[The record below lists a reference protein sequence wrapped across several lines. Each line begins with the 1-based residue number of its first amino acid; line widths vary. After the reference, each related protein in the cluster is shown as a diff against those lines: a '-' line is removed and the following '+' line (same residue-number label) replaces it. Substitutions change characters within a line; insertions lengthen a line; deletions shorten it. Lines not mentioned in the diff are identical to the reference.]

1 MKENERLKPDPDAIL
16 DEIRKDQRK
25 RGRLKIFLGYAPGV
39 GKTYT
44 MLEQAR
50 VLKQRGLDVVI
61 GFVETHGRK
70 ETEALREGLETLPL
84 KEVKYK
90 TITMRELDVKAVLK
104 RRPALVLVDEL
115 AHSNAPGSIHVKRY
129 QDVAEI
135 LENNIDVYTTVNV
148 QHCESVNDVVAGV
161 TGIKVRETV
170 PDSVLDE
177 ADEIEVVD
185 IPIDELHQRLKEGK
199 VYIPEQARQ
208 AVEQFFKRSNLLALR
223 EITLRRVATKLDTE
237 LVTYMKA
244 RAIVGPWPVV
254 ERLLVC
260 IAPSPYAKQLIRK
273 AYQLAED
280 TKAEWYAVYVESV
293 SQLQL
298 SKADRAELA
307 RALEFAEEQGA
318 KVITLSGSDVA
329 EEILRFADQEK
340 ITKILIGKPIKKGL
354 FGFFKTSPVEK
365 LVRSRREAD
374 IYLIEPKVDA
384 KNGDI
389 PKKTAPA
396 KTAFRAAPYGMSLLL
411 LPPVI
416 LVGFLFYYL
425 LNIRNFSIIFIVA
438 VMASAFLYGKGPSLF
453 ISLLSVLTYDFF
465 FVLPLHTFRVASP
478 EYIIELL
485 IFFATAFTVGEI
497 TRLFRQQKEALRIR
511 LENIRTLEQMG
522 RELLGV
528 PSIEQVLDTTG
539 EQKISPEF
547 VETIQ
552 MINVDILD
560 QIAGVISRY
569 LTKVVKAA
577 NMVIFMDRDGK
588 LKIWARSDAKLIFSE
603 NDYAIANWVYNNND
617 LAGKGTKTLVASDFV
632 FLPMVA
638 EDRTV
643 GVIAL
648 AADYALLLPQE
659 RYFVSAM
666 ASFSAIAAERCTH
679 IINKSQ
685 GG

>member
-16 DEIRKDQRK
+16 NEIRKDQRK
-25 RGRLKIFLGYAPGV
+25 KGRLKIFLGYAPGV

-90 TITMRELDVKAVLK
+90 TITLRELDVKAVLK

-115 AHSNAPGSIHVKRY
+115 AHTNAPGSVHLKRY

-135 LENNIDVYTTVNV
+135 LENNIDVYTTVNI
-148 QHCESVNDVVAGV
+148 QHFESANDVVTGV

-177 ADEIEVVD
+177 ANEIEVVD

-244 RAIVGPWPVV
+244 RAIVGPWPVM

-280 TKAEWYAVYVESV
+280 TKAEWYAVYVESI

-298 SKADRAELA
+298 NEPDRAELA
-307 RALEFAEEQGA
+307 QALEFAEEQGA
-318 KVITLSGSDVA
+318 KVITLSGTDVA

-340 ITKILIGKPIKKGL
+340 ITKILIGKPIKKGF
-354 FGFFKTSPVEK
+354 FGFLKTSPVDK

-374 IYLIEPKVDA
+374 IYLIEPKIDD
-384 KNGDI
+384 KDEI
-389 PKKTAPA
+389 PTKKTAPPNS
-396 KTAFRAAPYGMSLLL
+396 AFRVGRYGMSLLL

-416 LVGFLFYYL
+416 LIGFLFYYL
-425 LNIRNFSIIFIVA
+425 FNIRNFSIIFIIA
-438 VMASAFLYGKGPSLF
+438 VIASAYLYGKGPSLF
-453 ISLLSVLTYDFF
+453 ISLLSVLIYDFF

-485 IFFATAFTVGEI
+485 IFFATAFIVGEI
-497 TRLFRQQKEALRIR
+497 TRLFLQQKEALRMR
-511 LENIRTLEQMG
+511 LENIRILEQMG

-528 PSIEQVLDTTG
+528 PAIEQVLETTG
-539 EQKISPEF
+539 EKRISQEF

-552 MINVDILD
+552 MINVDILA
-560 QIAGVISRY
+560 QIAEVISKN
-569 LTKVVKAA
+569 LAKVVKAP
-577 NMVIFMDRDGK
+577 NMIMFMDRDKK

-603 NDYAIANWVYNNND
+603 NDYAIANWVYNNGD
-617 LAGKGTKTLVASDFV
+617 LAGKGTKTLVASDYV
-632 FLPMVA
+632 FLPMVT
-638 EDRTV
+638 EDGTV

-648 AADYALLLPQE
+648 SADYALLLPQE
-659 RYFVSAM
+659 KYFVSAM
-666 ASFSAIAAERCTH
+666 ANFSAIAAERCTH
-679 IINKSQ
+679 IINKSL

>member
-1 MKENERLKPDPDAIL
+1 VCSSDL
-16 DEIRKDQRK
+16 
-25 RGRLKIFLGYAPGV
+25 
-39 GKTYT
+39 
-44 MLEQAR
+44 
-50 VLKQRGLDVVI
+50 
-61 GFVETHGRK
+61 
-70 ETEALREGLETLPL
+70 
-84 KEVKYK
+84 EVKYK
-90 TITMRELDVKAVLK
+90 TIAIRELDVKAVLK

-115 AHSNAPGSIHVKRY
+115 AHTNAPGSVHLKRN

-135 LENNIDVYTTVNV
+135 LENNIDVYTTVNI
-148 QHCESVNDVVAGV
+148 QHFESVNDIVAGV

-170 PDSVLDE
+170 PDNVLDE

-244 RAIVGPWPVV
+244 RAIVGPWPVM

-298 SKADRAELA
+298 NEPDRAELA
-307 RALEFAEEQGA
+307 QALEFAEELGA
-318 KVITLSGSDVA
+318 KTITLSGTDVA

-354 FGFFKTSPVEK
+354 FGFLKTSPVDK

-374 IYLIEPKVDA
+374 IYLIEPKIEN
-384 KNGDI
+384 KEGI
-389 PKKTAPA
+389 PSKKTAPS
-396 KTAFRAAPYGMSLLL
+396 KVAFRTAHYGMSLLL
-411 LPPVI
+411 LTPVI
-416 LVGFLFYYL
+416 LIGFLFYYL
-425 LNIRNFSIIFIVA
+425 FNIRNFSIIFIIA
-438 VMASAFLYGKGPSLF
+438 VMASAYLYGKGPSLF
-453 ISLLSVLTYDFF
+453 ISLLSVLVYDFF

-478 EYIIELL
+478 VYIIELL
-485 IFFATAFTVGEI
+485 IFFATAFIVGEI
-497 TRLFRQQKEALRIR
+497 TRLFRQQKEALRMR
-511 LENIRTLEQMG
+511 LENIRILEQMG

-528 PSIEQVLDTTG
+528 PAIEQVLETTG
-539 EQKISPEF
+539 EKKISQEF
-547 VETIQ
+547 VETIH
-552 MINVDILD
+552 MINVDILA
-560 QIAGVISRY
+560 QIAEVISKN
-569 LTKVVKAA
+569 LAKVVKAP

-588 LKIWARSDAKLIFSE
+588 LKIWARSDVKLIFSE
-603 NDYAIANWVYNNND
+603 NDYAIANWVYNNGD
-617 LAGKGTKTLVASDFV
+617 PAGRGTKTLVASDFV
-632 FLPMVA
+632 FMPMTA

-643 GVIAL
+643 GVLAL
-648 AADYALLLPQE
+648 LTDYALLLPQE
-659 RYFVSAM
+659 KYFISAM
-666 ASFSAIAAERCTH
+666 ANFSAIAAERCTH